1 MLSISS
7 STDSNSDHALIN
19 QELGWREMR
28 KQPGG
33 HSSPKAPAPDTD
45 SPQAPAPG
53 TDSPQAPAPAPY
65 MPGGG
70 GGSAAGGYDGD
81 LSLPLGLAL
90 GYWPPTWGGDRRARG
105 SSLSL
110 QVCQHRERLCE
121 PLALAVSWR
130 RWGQSGADP
139 WLSLEFHSPF

>member
-1 MLSISS
+1 MSVDFISS

-45 SPQAPAPG
+45 SPQAPAP
-53 TDSPQAPAPAPY
+53 APY

-70 GGSAAGGYDGD
+70 GGSAAGGGA
-81 LSLPLGLAL
+81 GIC
-90 GYWPPTWGGDRRARG
+90 G
-105 SSLSL
+105 SSYAC
-110 QVCQHRERLCE
+110 VFFFPGIATTGC
-121 PLALAVSWR
+121 
-130 RWGQSGADP
+130 GGYKNN
-139 WLSLEFHSPF
+139 